1 VNVDLGGGVSTLA
14 CLAALLPLG
23 GDLFKIIE
31 VEDVWRCEA
40 RIVEYTLLRCASPIF
55 VLLVLR
61 AR

>member
-1 VNVDLGGGVSTLA
+1 MDLGDGVSTLA
-14 CLAALLPLG
+14 CLAALLLLG

-55 VLLVLR
+55 MLLIL
-61 AR
+61 